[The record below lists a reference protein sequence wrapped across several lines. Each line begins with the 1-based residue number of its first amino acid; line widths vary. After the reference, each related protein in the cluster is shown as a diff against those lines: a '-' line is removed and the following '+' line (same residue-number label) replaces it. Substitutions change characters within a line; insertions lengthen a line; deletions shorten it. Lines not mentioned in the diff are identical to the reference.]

1 MEKQIIRDL
10 ISPEISLEEQKAIVS
25 KLSII
30 ENRLSSDTRAILN
43 FIKSRNETN
52 NIVNQKHLYTYISLN
67 RKDIFLDDYFWDT
80 VDRDIDL
87 DIATD
92 KLISDELKIFNTDL
106 VKEAYKKFSE
116 DGDISH
122 FENLPFKSS
131 TNREELITVESA
143 VDETLE
149 KLRKIKD
156 KEDTGMVSFTNKNFF
171 NLNLV
176 IKGFEAGEFILVAAR
191 PAVGKTA
198 MAIAFADDISKN
210 NKVLF
215 ISLEMPVT
223 ELMERLLI
231 TKSGVTKN
239 IIHSVSKFDE
249 NQFDLLKAAGDEIKQ
264 QNIKFLTRT
273 GDSFL
278 ELASFI
284 REQQMKENFDII
296 FVDYLGLVPTYDNKS
311 EDIRTTTTK
320 VSRGF
325 KLLAMELGIPIV
337 AAQQVSRNMTHGTRT
352 KAEYIPLQLT
362 DLRDSGA
369 LEQDAN
375 KVFLLWNDEPET
387 DEEEEELQKEQ
398 RSKLMLFIAKNRG
411 GQSGDKILY
420 NYRKAYQRITEISWL
435 TKPDTFTSRGNK

>member
-10 ISPEISLEEQKAIVS
+10 VGPGVSLEEQKTIVS

-30 ENRLSSDTRAILN
+30 ENSLGDDTKVILN
-43 FIKSRNETN
+43 FIKRRNEN
-52 NIVNQKHLYTYISLN
+52 NSLVNEKILYTYISLN

-80 VDRDIDL
+80 VERDIDL
-87 DIATD
+87 DTATD
-92 KLISDELKIFNTDL
+92 KLISDELKVFNKDL
-106 VKEAYKKFSE
+106 VTEAYRKFRE
-116 DGDISH
+116 DGDTSH
-122 FENLPFKSS
+122 FDNLPFKITSNGS
-131 TNREELITVESA
+131 DLIGVDSA

-149 KLRKIKD
+149 KLRRIKD

-176 IKGFEAGEFILVAAR
+176 IKGFEPGELILVAAR

-198 MAIAFADDISKN
+198 MAIAFADDLSLN

-223 ELMERLLI
+223 ELMERMLI

-239 IIHSVSKFDE
+239 IMHSINKFDD
-249 NQFDLLKAAGDEIKQ
+249 NVYRSLLEAGEEIKK
-264 QNIKFLTRT
+264 QNITFMTRT

-278 ELASFI
+278 ELASFL
-284 REQQMKENFDII
+284 REQQRKEKFDVI
-296 FVDYLGLVPTYDNKS
+296 FLDYLGLIPTYDGKS

-320 VSRGF
+320 VSRGL
-325 KLLAMELGIPIV
+325 KLLAMELGVPII

-362 DLRDSGA
+362 DLRDSGS

-375 KVFLLWNDEPET
+375 KVLLLWNDEPET
-387 DEEEEELQKEQ
+387 DFEEQELQKEQ
-398 RSKLMLFIAKNRG
+398 RSRLMLYIAKNRG

-420 NYRKAYQRITEISWL
+420 NYRKAYQRIHEISWL
-435 TKPDTFTSRGNK
+435 TKPDTFSTKEDK